1 MADTEGYRRAA
12 PTDRWEP
19 VRSNGAGTG
28 ARGHDRTSTGRT
40 WRTRIGLVAGLAGLL
55 AGLAVV
61 LTPAA
66 ASAGAIVPCPSG
78 ISEWRKIFQYKSRT
92 IWEGYRYTLHS
103 STPTFMVSDGRVLD
117 NGTDNPIS
125 YQITSSVS
133 QTFSVT
139 QTVGIQTNPTSWLTA
154 SVSTQIVA
162 SRTTAI
168 GVSITTTVPPRS
180 RLIAEYG
187 VEGYYVTYAME
198 AWRAENYTRQ
208 PPLTGDRCEEW
219 GYYPQSTYAPT
230 LLEGW
235 RLRT

>member
-1 MADTEGYRRAA
+1 MADADGCRTTA
-12 PTDRWEP
+12 PTDRW
-19 VRSNGAGTG
+19 RSIRSAGAGTG
-28 ARGHDRTSTGRT
+28 ARGHDRTPTART
-40 WRTRIGLVAGLAGLL
+40 WRTRIGLVAGLASLL

-61 LTPAA
+61 VAPAA
-66 ASAGAIVPCPSG
+66 ASAAVVPCPSG

-92 IWEGYRYTLHS
+92 IWEGYRYTLQS

-117 NGTDNPIS
+117 NGTANPIT
-125 YQITSSVS
+125 YQITSSMS
-133 QTFSVT
+133 QTFSVS

-154 SVSTQIVA
+154 SVSTQIVF

-187 VEGYYVTYAME
+187 VEGYLVKYYME
-198 AWRAENYTRQ
+198 AWRSDNYTRK
-208 PPLTGDRCEEW
+208 PPLTGDRCEEV
-219 GYYPQSTYAPT
+219 GYWPQSTYAPT